1 MNHTNCQFRD
11 KHTVG
16 GIVFYKHAFLV
27 MLSIAVQTEPGDDP
41 EVVRAKYF
49 IRDEFLVGYHC
60 SSWDSLVKTHFM
72 WNCLHI
78 FEGEHGGLV

>member
-27 MLSIAVQTEPGDDP
+27 CLPFLVISGISFRQICPKGDFAMWNLCIAVIGGQRDRFFYPYLTLMIDSFSGT
-41 EVVRAKYF
+41 F
-49 IRDEFLVGYHC
+49 IKAD
-60 SSWDSLVKTHFM
+60 
-72 WNCLHI
+72 
-78 FEGEHGGLV
+78 

>member
-27 MLSIAVQTEPGDDP
+27 LFNFSMKFLLSNRIAPDGTLQNMASMPGSAELNLGLYCLP
-41 EVVRAKYF
+41 MSHK
-49 IRDEFLVGYHC
+49 RDARLKGVNVF
-60 SSWDSLVKTHFM
+60 
-72 WNCLHI
+72 
-78 FEGEHGGLV
+78 